1 MAIRPKLMM
10 SAGIAIAGLGLIGAG
25 AGATF
30 TTQVSASSQITSGG
44 VGLSLNGKTGTDQ
57 HLKLNGENLGSHFAP
72 ITKDLA
78 LKNTGTLNLAS
89 TYLSIKATGCDG
101 SDGEALAKAL
111 HVRLTAGTSRDD
123 KSTNH
128 VDKVIYDGDLCSM
141 DKSKSDQD
149 RTATPAHTE
158 VGLRLPG
165 ELEAGETTTYLLVI
179 EPGDTEKGLPTD
191 AQSTSTSVSLTFTG
205 FDY

>member
-1 MAIRPKLMM
+1 M

-30 TTQVSASSQITSGG
+30 TTQVSASSEIRSGG

-57 HLKLNGENLGSHFAP
+57 HLKLDGQNLGSHFAP

-78 LKNTGTLNLAS
+78 LKNIGTLNLAS

-101 SDGEALAKAL
+101 NDGEALAKAL
-111 HVRLTAGTSRDD
+111 HVRLTAGASRDD

-141 DKSKSDQD
+141 DKYKGDKGD
-149 RTATPAHTE
+149 NGDTAAPPDTE
-158 VGLRLPG
+158 VGLQLPG
-165 ELEAGETTTYLLVI
+165 ELNAGETTQYLLVI
-179 EPGDTEKGLPTD
+179 EPSDAEKGLPTD
-191 AQSTSTSVSLTFTG
+191 AQSTSTTVSLTFTG

>member
-1 MAIRPKLMM
+1 MAVRPKLLM

-30 TTQVSASSQITSGG
+30 TTQVSASSEITSGG

-57 HLKLNGENLGSHFAP
+57 HLKLDGQNLGSHFAP

-101 SDGEALAKAL
+101 SDGEALAKEL

-128 VDKVIYDGDLCSM
+128 VDKLIYDGDLCAM
-141 DKSKSDQD
+141 DKTKNDADRSK
-149 RTATPAHTE
+149 PAHTE

-165 ELEAGETTTYLLVI
+165 ELKAGETTNYLLVI

-191 AQSTSTSVSLTFTG
+191 AQSTSTNVSLTFTG